1 MRNSS
6 FAKKETVKRSTSNP
20 TDELLAILKPGINI
34 NSKRVEQLITNGA
47 DLKRKNANGDNSFTL
62 ALKANQPHILRLFN
76 KQNPNY
82 FVQRYSKM
90 NAMGLIG
97 KEQGWLLGPGEL
109 DRTQISY
116 VQKQLQLVEQFP
128 TVGSSGGRIHQQV
141 IAKRPNK
148 PPTQYFIKP
157 EDDSDN
163 SPISKEI
170 WGARLY
176 AFFAGPRGTKMA
188 KTRLIHQLGDI
199 ASNDLHLG
207 SRWLDHFESYY
218 TSDYDALILSIKD
231 DNIIAAKDGKNYT
244 IKGFIPMLVVA
255 RFIEDFDCL
264 GWGSNA
270 GFINNARSLPNG
282 DIIYPNAKID
292 PAQALD
298 FEHLSMPVI
307 FHLQQRIMN
316 KHFHT
321 HLPIAFIDPSNMR
334 LRSNLGSINSL
345 EHFYPQFD
353 TRDLLI
359 GSMTYREVSE
369 HPKLYHEM
377 AKTIESIVNGRDED
391 LLMLLHHNMPN
402 SVNGRDLAETQ
413 HVLFDQLL
421 KRKKFMGEL
430 YAQELE
436 YVRLHRELKQ
446 AGHVI
451 SFTDMKRYAARA
463 IEDSMGDR
471 PPIIDSLNRE
481 NIVDIPIVNEL
492 LVTAASFG
500 NLALV
505 RILLTY
511 PHDIYAF
518 SYKTASGH
526 IQDPLEAA
534 MSSNNPRVVELI
546 LQQPGFNP
554 IKIAT
559 YISKL
564 TTTINPEI
572 SALLHRYSAPPSISS
587 HISSDSLVYSS
598 GDNSPNRPQ
607 QTWVERTSPKPKDD
621 SKQISV

>member
-1 MRNSS
+1 
-6 FAKKETVKRSTSNP
+6 
-20 TDELLAILKPGINI
+20 
-34 NSKRVEQLITNGA
+34 
-47 DLKRKNANGDNSFTL
+47 
-62 ALKANQPHILRLFN
+62 
-76 KQNPNY
+76 
-82 FVQRYSKM
+82 M

-97 KEQGWLLGPGEL
+97 KEQRWVLGLGEL
-109 DRTQISY
+109 DRTQMSY
-116 VQKQLQLVEQFP
+116 VQKKLLLVEPLP
-128 TVGSSGGRIHQQV
+128 TVGGSGGRIHQQ
-141 IAKRPNK
+141 IITKRPSK
-148 PPTQYFIKP
+148 PVTRYFIKP

-163 SPISKEI
+163 SPIPKEI

-188 KTRLIHQLGDI
+188 KTRLVSRLGDI
-199 ASNDLHLG
+199 ASDDLHLG

-218 TSDYDALILSIKD
+218 TSDHDPLMLSIKD
-231 DNIIAAKDGKNYT
+231 DKVIASQDGKNYT
-244 IKGFIPMLVVA
+244 IKGFIAMLVVA

-270 GFINNARSLPNG
+270 GFINDARSLPNG
-282 DIIYPNAKID
+282 DVAYQNAKID

-307 FHLQQRIMN
+307 FHLQQKIMN

-321 HLPIAFIDPSNMR
+321 HLPIAFIDPHNMK

-353 TRDLLI
+353 TRDLLL
-359 GSMTYREVSE
+359 GSMTYREISE

-391 LLMLLHHNMPN
+391 LLMLLHHNMP
-402 SVNGRDLAETQ
+402 SFVNGRDLAETQ
-413 HVLFDQLL
+413 QVLFDQLV

-430 YAQELE
+430 YAQEVE

-446 AGHVI
+446 AGHAI
-451 SFTDMKRYAARA
+451 SFADMKQYAAR
-463 IEDSMGDR
+463 IVEDSRGDR
-471 PPIIDSLNRE
+471 APIIDLLNRE
-481 NIVDIPIVNEL
+481 TMVDAPIVNEL
-492 LVTAASFG
+492 LVTAASVG
-500 NLALV
+500 NIGLV

-518 SYKTASGH
+518 SYKTASGR

-534 MSSNNPRVVELI
+534 MSANNPRLVEII
-546 LQQPGFNP
+546 LQQPGFTP
-554 IKIAT
+554 AQVAT

-564 TTTINPEI
+564 TTTNSEI
-572 SALLHRYSAPPSISS
+572 SALLHRHSVPPSVSS
-587 HISSDSLVYSS
+587 HISSDSLAYSS

-607 QTWVERTSPKPKDD
+607 QTWVDRTSPKPKGD
-621 SKQISV
+621 SKEMSV